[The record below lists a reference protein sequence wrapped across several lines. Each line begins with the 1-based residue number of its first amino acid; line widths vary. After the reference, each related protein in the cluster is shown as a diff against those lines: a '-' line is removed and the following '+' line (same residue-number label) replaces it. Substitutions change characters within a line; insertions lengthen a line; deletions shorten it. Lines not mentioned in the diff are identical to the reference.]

1 MFQVIHTFRFG
12 EQEPTVNISR
22 VYLRATAIKLA
33 LRFSEEFLDPNINQV
48 RIIPV
53 PRMYAR

>member
-12 EQEPTVNISR
+12 KQEPTVNISI
-22 VYLRATAIKLA
+22 RATAIKLA
-33 LRFSEEFLDPNINQV
+33 LRFSEKFLDPNINQV